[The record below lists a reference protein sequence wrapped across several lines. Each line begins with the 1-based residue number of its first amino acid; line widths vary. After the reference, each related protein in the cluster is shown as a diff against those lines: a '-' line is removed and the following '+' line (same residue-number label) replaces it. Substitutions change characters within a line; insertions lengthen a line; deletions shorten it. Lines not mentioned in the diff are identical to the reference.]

1 MTRAEALALL
11 IERANAWL
19 AGELEITERLLLDLG
34 ATAEEIEAAIGLG
47 GWSRKMLE
55 ESRDQ
60 QIAVEERWLMG
71 QDNTRH

>member
-1 MTRAEALALL
+1 LHLPLPHNEM
-11 IERANAWL
+11 
-19 AGELEITERLLLDLG
+19 LG
-34 ATAEEIEAAIGLG
+34 QNLG